1 MKFNKNEEHVCFELV
16 KEFVGMKEASRLCK
30 HDKDYFGILVQL
42 VGYTEAK
49 KLFDRAMFEYAILEK
64 PTKCEYR

>member
-1 MKFNKNEEHVCFELV
+1 MKMNKNEEHVCFELV
-16 KEFVGMKEASRLCK
+16 KELVGMEETSILCK

-49 KLFDRAMFEYAILEK
+49 KLYEEAVKEYIKLKKLMYED
-64 PTKCEYR
+64 